1 MVGMVKFNIE
11 RCDGARVEGGGGV
24 GVDPVSLSQP
34 NPNPMRD
41 GKPQALWWCC
51 KLYLVRLSIIYI
63 SYQTVLYFNMCVG
76 NSDHGTQCFVHS
88 FFVSTL
94 SLLYCYIVQNRCKV
108 KEEEGE
114 IGKPQKFI
122 DLVPKQEWRVLQ
134 TSKQL
139 TWQNK

>member
-51 KLYLVRLSIIYI
+51 KLYLVRLSVVHFI
-63 SYQTVLYFNMCVG
+63 SK
-76 NSDHGTQCFVHS
+76 CFVFQQHVCGQLRPWYSMFCS
-88 FFVSTL
+88 FFFCFNPVS
-94 SLLYCYIVQNRCKV
+94 SVLLHSV
-108 KEEEGE
+108 K
-114 IGKPQKFI
+114 QM
-122 DLVPKQEWRVLQ
+122 
-134 TSKQL
+134 
-139 TWQNK
+139 